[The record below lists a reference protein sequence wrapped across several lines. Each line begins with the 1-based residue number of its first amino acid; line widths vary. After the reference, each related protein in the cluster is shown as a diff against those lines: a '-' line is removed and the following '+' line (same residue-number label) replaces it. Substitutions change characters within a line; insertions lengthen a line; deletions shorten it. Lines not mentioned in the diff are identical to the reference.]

1 MGFIKFNFFTMP
13 KGAKKTGKKV
23 VSSGV
28 AARSSGSGSLFKKTP
43 RNFRIGGNI
52 QPTKDLT
59 RYVRWPKYVR
69 IQRQK
74 RVLFMRLKSPPVLN
88 IFTHTIEKNQQ
99 GNLVKLLSKYSP
111 ETKAAKKTRMQAE
124 AEARKGGNK
133 ADFIGPKPIHL
144 KFGLNHVT
152 TLVEEGKAKLVV
164 MASDVEP
171 VELMAFL
178 PALCRQKGV
187 PFCIVK
193 GKHNL
198 GKLVH
203 LKTATCVAVTDVAKI
218 DAIDFGN
225 LQNTFKAN
233 YNDNTQLLRAYGGG
247 LMGIKNQHMMAK
259 REKLRET
266 ERAQQANMFGV

>member
-1 MGFIKFNFFTMP
+1 MGINNFYLKMP
-13 KGAKKTGKKV
+13 KGAAKKGKTKV
-23 VSSGV
+23 VSSG
-28 AARSSGSGSLFKKTP
+28 AAAKSTGSGSLFKKTP

-99 GNLVKLLSKYSP
+99 GQLMKLLGKYSP
-111 ETKAAKKTRMQAE
+111 ETTKQKKQRLQTE
-124 AEARKGGNK
+124 AEARKGGNQ
-133 ADFIGPKPIHL
+133 ADHIGPKPVHL
-144 KFGLNHVT
+144 KFGLNHIT

-178 PALCRQKGV
+178 PALCKQKGV

-203 LKTATCVAVTDVAKI
+203 LKTAAVVGLTEVMKEDMQ
-218 DAIDFGN
+218 DFN
-225 LQNTFKAN
+225 TLQKTFQAA
-233 YNDNTQLLRAYGGG
+233 YNDNVALNRSYGGG
-247 LMGIKNQHMMAK
+247 LMGIKNQHMMKK
-259 REKLRET
+259 REKIREI
-266 ERAQQANMFGV
+266 ELAKKANM

>member
-1 MGFIKFNFFTMP
+1 MP
-13 KGAKKTGKKV
+13 KGTQKKGKKV
-23 VSSGV
+23 VSSG
-28 AARSSGSGSLFKKTP
+28 AAAKSTGSGTLFKKSP

-52 QPTKDLT
+52 QPARNLT
-59 RYVRWPKYVR
+59 RYVKWPKYVR

-88 IFTHTIEKNQQ
+88 IFTHTMEKNQQ
-99 GNLVKLLSKYSP
+99 SQLMKLLAKYSP
-111 ETKAAKKTRMQAE
+111 ETTAAKKERLQAE

-133 ADFIGPKPIHL
+133 AEHIGPKPLHL

-164 MASDVEP
+164 IASDVEP

-187 PFCIVK
+187 AFCIIK

-198 GKLVH
+198 GKLLH
-203 LKTATCVAVTDVAKI
+203 LKTATCVAVTDVRKE
-218 DAIDFGN
+218 DMQDFN
-225 LQNTFKAN
+225 TLQKTFMAN
-233 YNDNTQLLRAYGGG
+233 YNDNVALNRSYGGG

-259 REKLRET
+259 REKIREI
-266 ERAQQANMFGV
+266 ELAKKANM

>member
-1 MGFIKFNFFTMP
+1 MP

-28 AARSSGSGSLFKKTP
+28 AAKSTGSGSLFKKTP

-198 GKLVH
+198 GKLCH
-203 LKTATCVAVTDVAKI
+203 LKTATCVAVTDVRKE
-218 DAIDFGN
+218 DMQDFN
-225 LQNTFKAN
+225 TLQKNMQAN
-233 YNDNTQLLRAYGGG
+233 YNDNLELKRSYGGG

-259 REKLRET
+259 REKIREI
-266 ERAQQANMFGV
+266 ELQKKAAI